1 MTTPSA
7 TTAVLPQTDIH
18 FGYSHHQNYQP
29 NSASY
34 RANNNLLK
42 ATGRRGPAP
51 PYIFPTSSG
60 NLTAPSLDVAALP
73 HLEETNRPHL
83 HEEDDQ
89 TPIMPQVQTATT
101 LQTPKKRP
109 RSREPDWRNFYKNG
123 LPKEIIVIDD
133 SPPPRASA
141 SVEAVASGPRSD
153 NGGGGANAAAALR
166 HAAKK
171 RKRDDMY
178 DPIYHIK
185 AGPSHTQSPHY
196 KGSNAGS
203 TISTDRTTS
212 AIQTTAATSLGS
224 QYSNNGSRGY
234 PVDDTLPGQKRKR
247 VATRQQLANEAKR
260 REIEINGDAFT
271 NYRPPPRP
279 PIKAPEVNVK
289 VMQDVGCLPSGIV
302 TAILT
307 RYRTRTPRAAKWMM
321 RMDIISWF
329 PIRISRRDVSI
340 ILLLL

>member
-1 MTTPSA
+1 
-7 TTAVLPQTDIH
+7 
-18 FGYSHHQNYQP
+18 
-29 NSASY
+29 
-34 RANNNLLK
+34 
-42 ATGRRGPAP
+42 
-51 PYIFPTSSG
+51 
-60 NLTAPSLDVAALP
+60 
-73 HLEETNRPHL
+73 
-83 HEEDDQ
+83 
-89 TPIMPQVQTATT
+89 MPQVQTATS
-101 LQTPKKRP
+101 LQTPKKRQ

-133 SPPPRASA
+133 SPPPRKSA
-141 SVEAVASGPRSD
+141 SVEAVANGPRND
-153 NGGGGANAAAALR
+153 NGGANGAALR

-185 AGPSHTQSPHY
+185 AGPSQTRSPHY
-196 KGSNAGS
+196 KDSNTSS

-234 PVDDTLPGQKRKR
+234 PVDDTQPGQKRKR

-289 VMQDVGCLPSGIV
+289 VMQDVGCLLSGIV
-302 TAILT
+302 TILT
-307 RYRTRTPRAAKWMM
+307 RYRIHTPRIAKSTTM
-321 RMDIISWF
+321 MDIILWF
-329 PIRISRRDVSI
+329 PIRNSRKDVSI
-340 ILLLL
+340 IYCYSGF

>member
-1 MTTPSA
+1 MSTPSA
-7 TTAVLPQTDIH
+7 TTAVLPHPDLH

-29 NSASY
+29 NSASF
-34 RANNNLLK
+34 RANNTLLK
-42 ATGRRGPAP
+42 TTGRRGPS
-51 PYIFPTSSG
+51 YKFPASSS
-60 NLTAPSLDVAALP
+60 NLTAPSLDAAALP
-73 HLEETNRPHL
+73 HVEETNRAHL
-83 HEEDDQ
+83 QEEDEQ
-89 TPIMPQVQTATT
+89 SPIMPQVQTATS
-101 LQTPKKRP
+101 LQTPKKRQ

-133 SPPPRASA
+133 SPPPRNSASA
-141 SVEAVASGPRSD
+141 EPVANGARSD
-153 NGGGGANAAAALR
+153 NGGANGTALR

-185 AGPSHTQSPHY
+185 AGPSQTRSPHY
-196 KGSNAGS
+196 KNSDTSS

-224 QYSNNGSRGY
+224 QYSSNGSRAY
-234 PVDDTLPGQKRKR
+234 PVDDTQPGQKRKR

-289 VMQDVGCLPSGIV
+289 VMQDVGCL
-302 TAILT
+302 LF
-307 RYRTRTPRAAKWMM
+307 RNCQH
-321 RMDIISWF
+321 D
-329 PIRISRRDVSI
+329 
-340 ILLLL
+340 

>member
-7 TTAVLPQTDIH
+7 TTAVLPQSDVH

-29 NSASY
+29 NSASF
-34 RANNNLLK
+34 RANGNLVK
-42 ATGRRGPAP
+42 ATARRGPAYKFP
-51 PYIFPTSSG
+51 PPSS
-60 NLTAPSLDVAALP
+60 NLTAPALDVAALP
-73 HLEETNRPHL
+73 HVEESHRPHL
-83 HEEDDQ
+83 YEEDDQ

-153 NGGGGANAAAALR
+153 NNGANAAAALR

-185 AGPSHTQSPHY
+185 AGPSQTRSPHY
-196 KGSNAGS
+196 KGSNASS

-224 QYSNNGSRGY
+224 QYSNNGSRAY
-234 PVDDTLPGQKRKR
+234 PVDDTTQPGQKRKR

-289 VMQDVGCLPSGIV
+289 VMQDVGCLLFGNCQHTDS
-302 TAILT
+302 L
-307 RYRTRTPRAAKWMM
+307 
-321 RMDIISWF
+321 
-329 PIRISRRDVSI
+329 
-340 ILLLL
+340 